1 MINQTPNN
9 SEISKLSNFK
19 IFVIL
24 VIIPFMQSMITGLLI
39 GASCGTL
46 AWIVGSTPI
55 IDIGI
60 AMIILAM
67 ITAVLAWAYNSTN
80 VANAALS
87 VALLIGMMIS
97 GPFYVQQDWPLKF
110 GILAWILSSTVA
122 WLPMLSRSRYMLE
135 MWLGIDLDFDGVIGD
150 PDQQLQRNET
160 VIRAEVKTGR
170 NFRIANIKAD
180 PKKLE
185 QLARALQ
192 QSKTLS
198 HSRFV
203 GSDKLFGRQEWDRLI
218 IQLEQNNL
226 IKLKNPAA
234 RHLGFDITDEGTALF
249 EKIGRGVEHTQAP
262 YQMPEIN

>member
-1 MINQTPNN
+1 MINKPQIQ

-46 AWIVGSTPI
+46 AWIIGSTPI

-60 AMIILAM
+60 SMIVLAL
-67 ITAVLAWAYNSTN
+67 IIAVIAWAYSSSA
-80 VANAALS
+80 VGNAALS
-87 VALLIGMMIS
+87 VAVLISILIF

-110 GILAWILSSTVA
+110 GVLAWILSTTVA

-135 MWLGIDLDFDGVIGD
+135 MWLGVDLDFDGVIGD
-150 PDQQLQRNET
+150 PDQEQQKNET

-192 QSKTLS
+192 QNKTLS

-203 GSDKLFGRQEWDRLI
+203 GSNKLFGRQEWDRLI

-249 EKIGRGVEHTQAP
+249 EKIGGGVEHTQAP
-262 YQMPEIN
+262 YQTSEIN